1 LLQDFLSESGPSEA
15 KMKSETDYEMTEADK
30 EEVHHEGDVEEEKE
44 DVEVEANE
52 EESVK
57 GTTAN
62 PLLDLPT
69 LFQFLVASTLILI
82 FVL

>member
-1 LLQDFLSESGPSEA
+1 
-15 KMKSETDYEMTEADK
+15 MKSETDYEMTEADK